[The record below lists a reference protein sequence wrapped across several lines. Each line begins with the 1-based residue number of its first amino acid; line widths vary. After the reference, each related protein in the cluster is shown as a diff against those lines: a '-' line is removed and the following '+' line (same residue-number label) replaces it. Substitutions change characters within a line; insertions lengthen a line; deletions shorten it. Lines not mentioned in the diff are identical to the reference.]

1 MPTKLG
7 DVSTPIETAKEL
19 LSQNRLTD
27 AHDALWALVR
37 STDARVH
44 EAWLR
49 LGELFVARRQL
60 RRAVGAFRRAQELD
74 ARGEYAFVLHQVVSS
89 LGQVLHQQARPFLH
103 PADELVRTRHL
114 VAQTSPVVPAVDA
127 WLRDAEAL
135 RGTLPS
141 AGRGALEHAQA
152 FVRHGRLDESFS
164 EQSLARELEL
174 KAGEPAKA
182 LADSLRALHVSWY
195 EALLAAEE
203 P

>member
-1 MPTKLG
+1 MPTPL
-7 DVSTPIETAKEL
+7 ETAKAL
-19 LSQNRLTD
+19 LAQNRLAEAHEVLWGIVKTTD
-27 AHDALWALVR
+27 D
-37 STDARVH
+37 RVH

-74 ARGEYAFVLHQVVSS
+74 ARGEYAFLLHEAVSS
-89 LGQVLHQQARPFLH
+89 LGQVLHHQGRPFLH

-114 VAQTSPVVPAVDA
+114 VAGTLLVAPTVDA

-135 RGTLPS
+135 RGTLPL
-141 AGRGALEHAQA
+141 AGRVALEHAET

-174 KAGEPAKA
+174 KAGEAAKT
-182 LADSLRALHVSWY
+182 LSDSLRALHLSWY
-195 EALLAAEE
+195 EALLTAEE

>member
-1 MPTKLG
+1 MPTKLIAMA
-7 DVSTPIETAKEL
+7 TALETAKDL
-19 LSQNRLTD
+19 LAQNRLAD
-27 AHDALWALVR
+27 AHEVLWALVR
-37 STDARVH
+37 TTDERVH

-74 ARGEYAFVLHQVVSS
+74 ARGEYAFLLHQAVSS
-89 LGQVLHQQARPFLH
+89 LGQVLHHQGRPFLH

-114 VAQTSPVVPAVDA
+114 VAVTAPAVPTVDA

-135 RGTLPS
+135 RGTLPL
-141 AGRGALEHAQA
+141 AGRVALDHAET

-164 EQSLARELEL
+164 EQSVARELEL
-174 KAGEPAKA
+174 KAGEAAKP
-182 LADSLRALHVSWY
+182 LSDSLRALHLSWY

>member
-1 MPTKLG
+1 MPTPL
-7 DVSTPIETAKEL
+7 ETAKAL
-19 LSQNRLTD
+19 LAQNRLAE
-27 AHDALWALVR
+27 AHEVLLAIVR
-37 STDARVH
+37 STDDRVH

-74 ARGEYAFVLHQVVSS
+74 ARGEYAFLLHEAVSS
-89 LGQVLHQQARPFLH
+89 LGQVLHHQGRPFLH

-114 VAQTSPVVPAVDA
+114 VAGTSLVAPTVDA

-135 RGTLPS
+135 RGTLPL
-141 AGRGALEHAQA
+141 AGRVALEHAET

-174 KAGEPAKA
+174 KAGEAAKS
-182 LADSLRALHVSWY
+182 LSDSLRALHLSWY
-195 EALLAAEE
+195 EALLTAEE

>member
-1 MPTKLG
+1 MPTPL
-7 DVSTPIETAKEL
+7 ETAKAL
-19 LSQNRLTD
+19 LAQNRLGD
-27 AHDALWALVR
+27 AHEALWTLVR
-37 STDARVH
+37 SSDDRVH

-74 ARGEYAFVLHQVVSS
+74 ARGEYAFLLHQAVSS
-89 LGQVLHQQARPFLH
+89 LGQLLHHQGRPFLH

-114 VAQTSPVVPAVDA
+114 VAGTSLAAPTSEA

-135 RGTLPS
+135 RGTLPL
-141 AGRGALEHAQA
+141 AGRLALEHAEA

-164 EQSLARELEL
+164 EQSPALELEL
-174 KAGEPAKA
+174 KGGAAAKS
-182 LADSLRALHVSWY
+182 LSDSLRAFHLSRY
-195 EALLAAEE
+195 EALLTAEE